1 MSKDLQLIRYGVP
14 GDLDTAPKGTLCI
27 ANLSGKVEKYI
38 QTNDDEN
45 FPKWVLI
52 EEKDSSH

>member
-1 MSKDLQLIRYGVP
+1 MSKDLLMIRYGVP
-14 GDLDTAPKGTLCI
+14 GKLDTAPKGTICI

-45 FPKWVLI
+45 YPKWILV
-52 EEKDSSH
+52 EEDSSH